1 MRGRGDANVSIL
13 VTGISGMLGS
23 TLVRIARE
31 FDDGARLIGTYRAHP
46 VTLEE
51 VETLELHITDPDAVA
66 DTLDELTPEAV
77 IHLAAMT
84 NTSAC
89 ERDQNACQAVNVEAA
104 GSLAGACAAR
114 DIALVF
120 ASTDLVFAGNDAPY
134 AETDAPDPVNAYG
147 RSKAEAEPI
156 VLEHRRACVCRLP
169 LLYGQPSPVYADTG
183 GKHGGSFLQGFLET
197 LESGEPMHLFTDEFR
212 TMASA
217 KDAAMGLL
225 LSAHRLLEGWS
236 ADPQD
241 RILHLG
247 GPERLS
253 RFDFGALLCQAF
265 DLDPALIRAGTQAE
279 ANLPAPRPPDVS
291 LSSERAKAMGYDP
304 RPAANALA
312 SIARGGD

>member
-1 MRGRGDANVSIL
+1 
-13 VTGISGMLGS
+13 MLGS
-23 TLVRIARE
+23 TLARTARQ
-31 FDDGARLIGTYRAHP
+31 FDEETQLIGTYRAHP
-46 VTLEE
+46 VTHDD
-51 VETLELHITDPDAVA
+51 VQTLELHITDAGA
-66 DTLDELTPEAV
+66 IAQALDELEPQAV

-89 ERDQNACQAVNVEAA
+89 ERDDNACQAVNVDATRA
-104 GSLAGACAAR
+104 IAGACAER

-120 ASTDLVFAGNDAPY
+120 ASTDLVFAGDDAPY
-134 AETDAPDPVNAYG
+134 AETDEPDPINAYG
-147 RSKAEAEPI
+147 RSKADAEPI
-156 VLEHRRACVCRLP
+156 VLEHARACVCRLP

-225 LSAHRLLEGWS
+225 LSVHRLLDGWS

-279 ANLPAPRPPDVS
+279 VSLPALRPADVS
-291 LSSERAKAMGYDP
+291 LSSERAKAMGFKP
-304 RPAANALA
+304 RPAAEALA